1 MDLDFASISSDMS
14 QRSTAQH
21 CHIDTPFCT
30 IRKSHFTWNFAV
42 PGPHSE
48 EIRRCILLFL
58 CTLANTECL
67 NSCSWCVC
75 CLILQF
81 LHFYFSHDLFACHW
95 TYLKYSS
102 ETQTHCPLRLSWLW
116 LVWSRTVKLQRPG
129 TSVSSFFPDKWSAVT
144 RHSEKGSPQKLLAII
159 SLIWWSGTLV
169 SILPLLSFVAD
180 NRHSKL
186 EAANEWP
193 HSTSNNEQFK
203 TSWYGNE
210 SRLVQLVSETIT
222 NFFLW
227 VLNLSSLSWGVLFF
241 FFFSCK
247 EVTVIICILAWCPPL
262 FILRFLPLYP
272 TLVYRH
278 GQVTVCRCPLPR
290 H

>member
-1 MDLDFASISSDMS
+1 ML
-14 QRSTAQH
+14 T
-21 CHIDTPFCT
+21 
-30 IRKSHFTWNFAV
+30 
-42 PGPHSE
+42 
-48 EIRRCILLFL
+48 
-58 CTLANTECL
+58 

-144 RHSEKGSPQKLLAII
+144 RHSEKGSPQKIAGHHQLDMVEWDACFHSSTSFVRGWQSPLKTRGSEWMAALNQQQWAIQNK
-159 SLIWWSGTLV
+159 LTRKWEPAGAVGQRNNHQLFLV
-169 SILPLLSFVAD
+169 SFESILFVL
-180 NRHSKL
+180 R
-186 EAANEWP
+186 
-193 HSTSNNEQFK
+193 
-203 TSWYGNE
+203 
-210 SRLVQLVSETIT
+210 R
-222 NFFLW
+222 
-227 VLNLSSLSWGVLFF
+227 SLF